1 MASRYDRKRKTGM
14 TVQGI
19 HENFPIE
26 RVVYGKPAAA
36 TLGAEALRLG
46 AERVFLIV
54 SRTLDRNTT
63 WVNDM
68 RSALGGRYA
77 GSYDGMPSHTPR
89 DAVLAATEAARAA
102 GADLIVTFGGGSG
115 TDAGKMVR
123 LALKHD
129 IRGTQDFDRFVA
141 RVGPDGKRVMP
152 VFDGPDVPQ
161 IAIPTTLSGGDF
173 NVSAGA
179 TDTRTMLKEIY
190 RHPKIV
196 PSVIVLDAGVTVR
209 TPMWLWLSTGIRA
222 LDHAVETV
230 CSQFADKRSYAE
242 AVEAIRLLA
251 HALPATKADPDAL
264 APRLDALLAVW
275 LSMEHN
281 RFGVPMGASHGIGH
295 VLGGTCDVPH
305 GYTSCIMLPTVLEWN
320 ESVNAERQA
329 LVSEAF
335 GQPGRRASDV
345 VHDFVAGL
353 GLPRTLSAVGVTAER
368 FETVARASLLDHYL
382 HTNPRPVHGIDDIME
397 MLRRAA

>member
-1 MASRYDRKRKTGM
+1 M
-14 TVQGI
+14 TTRGTF
-19 HENFPIE
+19 ENFPID
-26 RVVYGKPAAA
+26 RIVYGKPAAA
-36 TLGAEALRLG
+36 TLAEEAGRLG
-46 AERVFLIV
+46 ARRVFLIV
-54 SRTLDRNTT
+54 SRTLDRETA
-63 WVNDM
+63 WVQDM
-68 RSALGGRYA
+68 RASLGDRYA

-89 DAVLAATEAARAA
+89 DAVLGATEAARAA

-141 RVGPDGKRVMP
+141 RVGPDGNRVIP

-161 IAIPTTLSGGDF
+161 VAIPTTLSGGDF

-190 RHPKIV
+190 RHPRLV
-196 PSVIVLDAGVTVR
+196 PSVIVLDAAVTVR

-230 CSQFADKRSYAE
+230 CSQFADRRSYAE
-242 AVEAIRLLA
+242 AIEAIRLLS
-251 HALPATKADPDAL
+251 HALPATKADPEAL

-281 RFGVPMGASHGIGH
+281 RFKVPMGASHGIGH

-305 GYTSCIMLPTVLEWN
+305 GYTSCVMLTTVLRWN
-320 ESVNAERQA
+320 EPVNADRQA
-329 LVSEAF
+329 LVAEAF
-335 GQPGRRASDV
+335 GRAGERAADV
-345 VHDFVAGL
+345 VHEFVAGL
-353 GLPRTLSAVGVTAER
+353 GLPRSLSAVGVTPDR

-382 HTNPRPVHGIDDIME
+382 HTNPRPVHGVDDVLEI
-397 MLRRAA
+397 LRMAA